1 MKTSNAGRPVS
12 LEFIRRLI
20 AFPTVSRDSN
30 LELIE
35 FARAHLA
42 ATGARTRLT
51 HDDELRKANL
61 FATLGPAGDGG
72 IVLSGHTDVVP
83 VDRQSWYGNP
93 FELDERDGRLYGR
106 GSADMKSFVAI
117 VLAFAPEFARRGLRQ
132 PLHIALSYDEE
143 VGCIGV
149 GRLIA
154 DLETAGI
161 RPDACIVGEPTQMR
175 PVIAH
180 KGKLSYRCTVR
191 GLSCH
196 SAYAPQGVNAVEAA
210 AEAIAFL
217 KGMAR
222 RYRDRGPYDRG
233 FDVAH
238 TTVHAGVIRGGTAL
252 NIVPDEC
259 VFDFEFRNLPGDDP
273 QAMFAE
279 FKRYIASAIEP
290 EMRAVD
296 PACGFEIAP
305 LSAMPALSNAPEAE
319 IVGLAQELSGNHG
332 FGKVSFGTEAA
343 HFQRSGIPAV
353 VCGPGSIA
361 QAHKADEYVEIE
373 QVLKCEEFMR
383 RLMARICADTG
394 EGRR

>member
-1 MKTSNAGRPVS
+1 MNTAGQGVPVS
-12 LEFIRRLI
+12 LELLRRLI
-20 AFPTVSRDSN
+20 AYPTVSRESN

-42 ATGARTRLT
+42 AAGAATRLT
-51 HDDELRKANL
+51 YDDDRRKANL
-61 FATLGPAGDGG
+61 FASLGPADDGG

-83 VDRQSWYGNP
+83 VDGQRWHSDP
-93 FELDERDGRLYGR
+93 FVLGERDGRLYGR
-106 GSADMKSFVAI
+106 GSADMKSFVA
-117 VLAFAPEFARRGLRQ
+117 VALAFAPEFARRGLRR

-154 DLETAGI
+154 DLEAAGI
-161 RPDACIVGEPTQMR
+161 HPEACIVGEPTLMR

-217 KGMAR
+217 KRMAR
-222 RYRDRGPYDRG
+222 RYRDNGPYDRG
-233 FDVAH
+233 FDIAH
-238 TTVHAGVIRGGTAL
+238 TTVHTGVIRGGSAV
-252 NIVPDEC
+252 NIVPDAC

-273 QAMFAE
+273 LAMVAE
-279 FKRYIASAIEP
+279 FTQFIAESIEP

-296 PACGFEIAP
+296 PACGFSIAP
-305 LSAMPALSNAPEAE
+305 LSAMPALGNAPEAAV
-319 IVGLAQELSGNHG
+319 VGLAQELSGHHD

-343 HFQRSGIPAV
+343 HFQRQGIPAV

-361 QAHKADEYVEIE
+361 QAHKANEYVEVD
-373 QVLKCEEFMR
+373 QVLQCEAFMR
-383 RLMARICADTG
+383 RLMTRLCLDTG
-394 EGRR
+394 K

>member
-1 MKTSNAGRPVS
+1 MTDRRRITRALLSVS
-12 LEFIRRLI
+12 DK
-20 AFPTVSRDSN
+20 SG
-30 LELIE
+30 LIE

-42 ATGARTRLT
+42 AAGAVTRLT

-83 VDRQSWYGNP
+83 VDRQHWYGNP
-93 FELDERDGRLYGR
+93 FELNERDGRLYGR
-106 GSADMKSFVAI
+106 GCADMKSFVA
-117 VLAFAPEFARRGLRQ
+117 VALAFAPEFARRGLRQ

-149 GRLIA
+149 GRLID
-154 DLETAGI
+154 DLEAAGI

-238 TTVHAGVIRGGTAL
+238 TTVHTGIIRGGTAL
-252 NIVPDEC
+252 NIVPAEC

-273 QAMFAE
+273 HAMYAE
-279 FKRYIASAIEP
+279 FKNYIDTAIEP

-296 PACGFEIAP
+296 PACEI
-305 LSAMPALSNAPEAE
+305 
-319 IVGLAQELSGNHG
+319 GR
-332 FGKVSFGTEAA
+332 A
-343 HFQRSGIPAV
+343 HV
-353 VCGPGSIA
+353 
-361 QAHKADEYVEIE
+361 
-373 QVLKCEEFMR
+373 
-383 RLMARICADTG
+383 
-394 EGRR
+394 

>member
-1 MKTSNAGRPVS
+1 MQSRGTAAPASIEV
-12 LEFIRRLI
+12 LRRLI

-35 FARAHLA
+35 FAQAQLVA
-42 ATGARTRLT
+42 AGARTRLT
-51 HDDELRKANL
+51 HDDARRKANL
-61 FATLGPAGDGG
+61 FASLGPEGDGG

-83 VDRQSWYGNP
+83 VDGQAWTSDP
-93 FELDERDGRLYGR
+93 FALREDGGRLYGR
-106 GSADMKSFVAI
+106 GCADMKGFVAMT
-117 VLAFAPEFARRGLRQ
+117 LALAPEFVQRGLRQ

-161 RPDACIVGEPTQMR
+161 RPDACIVGEPTSMR

-196 SAYAPQGVNAVEAA
+196 SAYAPHGVNAVEAA
-210 AEAIAFL
+210 AEAVAFL

-233 FDVAH
+233 FDIAH
-238 TTVHAGVIRGGTAL
+238 TTVHTGVMRGGTAL
-252 NIVPDEC
+252 NIVPNEC

-279 FKRYIASAIEP
+279 FRQYIATVIEP
-290 EMRAVD
+290 EMHAVD
-296 PACGFEIAP
+296 PACGFTIEP
-305 LSAMPALSNAPEAE
+305 LSAMPALDNAPEAPV
-319 IVGLAQELSGNHG
+319 VGLAQVLSGNHD
-332 FGKVSFGTEAA
+332 FSKVSFGTEAA
-343 HFQRSGIPAV
+343 HFHRRGIPSV

-361 QAHKADEYVEIE
+361 QAHKPDEYVEVNQLLE
-373 QVLKCEEFMR
+373 CEAFMR
-383 RLMARICADTG
+383 RLMARLCA
-394 EGRR
+394 EG